1 MELIFSVFLIVS
13 YLVGNFLFLKNP
25 HPSPLPKGEGLKRK
39 TLLII

>member
-25 HPSPLPKGEGLKRK
+25 HPNPLPMREGVKK